1 MLLEFSCS
9 NFKSIRDK
17 VVFSTVGTDDSKNE
31 EFLRNFGDFRVLHT
45 SVIYGPNGAGKS
57 NLFKAIE
64 FMKDLVLN
72 SCENGEGQV
81 LSQPRHKMAPKD
93 EPSEFN
99 MQFLMGDLRYAYG
112 FVLCEGLV
120 SEEYLYYF
128 CGENVVE
135 VFERV
140 GGEVWLG
147 DKFGE
152 NEVLLKIID
161 DKLGV
166 NKLLLSCIGDNTDIC
181 EINDAFLFFKL
192 HIVVQNMEM
201 ENNKEDCINAMMENE
216 EMRQLI
222 VSTFRELDSDIK
234 DIRVE
239 YPKVKVVYDE
249 FETDLFEEESTGI
262 KKLFYLVLPI
272 VESFINAKVILVDEI
287 EVSLHRNVAYEIIK
301 LFNTSMPQ
309 SSAQLIFTSH
319 DISFLSSNLF
329 RKDQIWFAQLGKN
342 RATDLYSLA
351 EIKNVRA
358 DENIAK
364 GYIMGKYGAIPTFRP
379 KGGGDR

>member
-17 VVFSTVGTDDSKNE
+17 VVFSTVGTDDGKNE
-31 EFLRNFGDFRVLHT
+31 EFLRKFDDFRVLHT

-64 FMKDLVLN
+64 FMKDLVLT

-81 LSQPRHKMAPKD
+81 LSQPRHKMAAKD

-112 FVLCEGLV
+112 FVLCENLV

-128 CGENVVE
+128 CGEKVVE

-152 NEVLLKIID
+152 NEVLLEIIN
-161 DKLGV
+161 DKLGD
-166 NKLLLSCIGDNTDIC
+166 NKLLLSCIGDNTDIG
-181 EINDAFLFFKL
+181 EISDAFLFFKL
-192 HIVVQNMEM
+192 HIVVQNMED
-201 ENNKEDCINAMMENE
+201 NNKEDCIRAMITNE

-234 DIRVE
+234 DVKVE
-239 YPKVKVVYDE
+239 YPRVKVVYDE

-262 KKLFYLVLPI
+262 QKLFYLVLPI
-272 VESFINAKVILVDEI
+272 VESFINGKVMLVDEI

-301 LFNTSMPQ
+301 LFNTSIPQ

-319 DISFLSSNLF
+319 DISLLSSNLF
-329 RKDQIWFAQLGKN
+329 RKDQIWFAQLGKD

-364 GYIMGKYGAIPTFRP
+364 GYVMGKYGAIPV
-379 KGGGDR
+379 

>member
-17 VVFSTVGTDDSKNE
+17 VVFSTVGTDDGKNE
-31 EFLRNFGDFRVLHT
+31 EFLRKFGDFRVLHT

-64 FMKDLVLN
+64 FMKELVLS

-81 LSQPRHKMAPKD
+81 LSQPRHKMATKD

-112 FVLCEGLV
+112 FVLCENLV

-128 CGENVVE
+128 CGEKVVE

-140 GGEVWLG
+140 GGEVWIG

-152 NEVLLKIID
+152 NEVLLGIID
-161 DKLGV
+161 DKLGD
-166 NKLLLSCIGDNTDIC
+166 NKLLLSCIGDNTDIS
-181 EINDAFLFFKL
+181 EISDAFLFFKL
-192 HIVVQNMEM
+192 HIVVQNMED
-201 ENNKEDCINAMMENE
+201 NNKEDCIRAMMVSED
-216 EMRQLI
+216 MRQLI

-234 DIRVE
+234 DVRVE

-262 KKLFYLVLPI
+262 QKLFYLVLPI
-272 VESFINAKVILVDEI
+272 VESFINGKVMLVDEI

-319 DISFLSSNLF
+319 DISLLSSNLF
-329 RKDQIWFAQLGKN
+329 RKDQIWFAQLGRD

-364 GYIMGKYGAIPTFRP
+364 GYVMGKYGAIPVFRP
-379 KGGGDR
+379 RGGGDR